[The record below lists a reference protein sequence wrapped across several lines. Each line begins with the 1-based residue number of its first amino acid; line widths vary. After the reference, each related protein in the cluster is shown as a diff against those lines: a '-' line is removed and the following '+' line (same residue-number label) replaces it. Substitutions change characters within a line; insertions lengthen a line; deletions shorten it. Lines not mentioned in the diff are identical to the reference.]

1 MVPQV
6 GSQTV
11 QPPKIV
17 AVWPRP
23 FHSFKPS
30 YLSTNASLLC
40 SVGVAAFTGGAWQSS
55 GADGDG
61 GLAMLRYR
69 HVRNASAA
77 LGPFEEVSADWA
89 AAGGGGLP
97 VTTSVRLGGDGRAA
111 VFAVSFP
118 QGAGGTAA
126 QGYQN
131 CALLGAL
138 GVRLA
143 AWWR

>member
-1 MVPQV
+1 
-6 GSQTV
+6 
-11 QPPKIV
+11 
-17 AVWPRP
+17 
-23 FHSFKPS
+23 
-30 YLSTNASLLC
+30 
-40 SVGVAAFTGGAWQSS
+40 
-55 GADGDG
+55 
-61 GLAMLRYR
+61 
-69 HVRNASAA
+69 
-77 LGPFEEVSADWA
+77 VSADWA

-143 AWWR
+143 ADGEVSFMPGLKSTTRLCFCLDKH